1 MNLREDLLLEQQQ
14 VAVVFV
20 LLLAEG
26 GLAVEVGDII
36 IKGGKVFG
44 GCGGGICGA
53 GGDEVAI
60 VFELKASQFRL
71 AAEVVDG
78 GLEGIEDGGDAFLLV
93 EGREVDGDLFDLF
106 CREVFGAV
114 ADGLLFDGFQYGH
127 EAMEEVVG
135 GGAVAQAAD
144 AHDPL
149 VEQCVVVGPAVDVEL
164 AAHADDDVAP
174 FGQEFHGW

>member
-1 MNLREDLLLEQQQ
+1 MTRVANATRYNSLFEQK

-26 GLAVEVGDII
+26 GLAVEVGDIL
-36 IKGGKVFG
+36 IKGV
-44 GCGGGICGA
+44 GA
-53 GGDEVAI
+53 VAI
-60 VFELKASQFRL
+60 VFELKAAQFRL

-78 GLEGIEDGGDAFLLV
+78 GLEGVEDGGDAFLLV
-93 EGREVDGDLFDLF
+93 EGGEVDGDLFDLF

-114 ADGLLFDGFQYGH
+114 ADGLLFDGFQHGH
-127 EAMEEVVG
+127 EVMEEVVG
-135 GGAVAQAAD
+135 EGAVAQAAD

-174 FGQEFHGW
+174 FGQEFQGW